1 MDSYINMQSVVNS
14 LVFSGIGIVAMVVAF
29 AVVDL
34 ITVRYNL
41 WLEIV
46 EKQNLALAVLLG
58 AFLIG
63 TALIIAAAVHG

>member
-1 MDSYINMQSVVNS
+1 MDSYINMQNVVNS
-14 LVFSGIGIVAMVVAF
+14 LVFSGIGILAMIVAF
-29 AVVDL
+29 AVVDM
-34 ITVRYNL
+34 ITLRYNL